1 MRMDL
6 DEFDLKILDSVQRN
20 NRLAAEEIAE
30 KACLSPSAVG
40 RRLRRLRRSG
50 VIEAE
55 VAIIAPEAIG
65 RNLIAIVEVALERD
79 KSHILAEFKELML
92 NAPEVMQ
99 CYYITGD
106 GDFIVI
112 MTAKNMQDYEAFA
125 RRFFSEN
132 PSVRRF
138 RTSIVIS
145 RVKSGLT
152 VPLETEQS

>member
-1 MRMDL
+1 MRADL
-6 DEFDLKILDSVQRN
+6 DEFDIKILDCAQRN
-20 NRLAAEEIAE
+20 NRLSTEEIAE
-30 KACLSPSAVG
+30 KVCLSPSAVQ

-65 RNLIAIVEVALERD
+65 RDLIAIVEVVLERE
-79 KSHILAEFKELML
+79 KSHILAEFKQLML

-99 CYYITGD
+99 CYYITGEA
-106 GDFIVI
+106 DFIVI
-112 MTAKNMQDYEAFA
+112 MTAKSMQDYDAFA

-132 PSVRRF
+132 PYVRRF

-145 RVKSGLT
+145 RVKTGLT
-152 VPLETEQS
+152 VPLETE

>member
-1 MRMDL
+1 MRANL
-6 DEFDLKILDSVQRN
+6 DEFDLKILDCVQRN

-30 KACLSPSAVG
+30 KACLSPSAVQ
-40 RRLRRLRRSG
+40 RRLRRLRHSG
-50 VIEAE
+50 VIEAD

-65 RNLIAIVEVALERD
+65 RDLIAIVEVVLEHE
-79 KSHILAEFKELML
+79 KSHILSEFKELML

-106 GDFIVI
+106 ADFVVI
-112 MTAKNMQDYEAFA
+112 MTAKSMQDYEAFA

-132 PSVRRF
+132 PHVRRF
-138 RTSIVIS
+138 RTSVVIS

-152 VPLETEQS
+152 VPLETG